1 MKSMSQSPK
10 NKRVFDTLS
19 LQLSYGH
26 DFPIEDVWNT
36 DNAIARLLVPRLQ
49 AFKAFDKHG
58 YPPNMG
64 DMWKWNNTIQ
74 KMIDA
79 FELMKY
85 AHTMHDKEDNK
96 TIEQGLDFFHRN
108 FQYYGIKSMI

>member
-1 MKSMSQSPK
+1 ME
-10 NKRVFDTLS
+10 
-19 LQLSYGH
+19 YGQCNR
-26 DFPIEDVWNT
+26 PSSGSS
-36 DNAIARLLVPRLQ
+36 RLQ

-64 DMWKWNNTIQ
+64 DMWKWNDTIQ

-96 TIEQGLDFFHRN
+96 TIEQGLDLFHRY
-108 FQYYGIKSMI
+108 FQYLWD

>member
-1 MKSMSQSPK
+1 ME
-10 NKRVFDTLS
+10 
-19 LQLSYGH
+19 YG
-26 DFPIEDVWNT
+26 
-36 DNAIARLLVPRLQ
+36 Q

-64 DMWKWNNTIQ
+64 DMWKWNNTNQ

-79 FELMKY
+79 LELMKY

-96 TIEQGLDFFHRN
+96 TIEQGLDLFHRY
-108 FQYYGIKSMI
+108 FQYLWD